1 MAGLGSGSG
10 SGSDER
16 NIFIAISS
24 GKVNRLHS
32 ILANS
37 ECLNVRDSSH
47 RTPLIHAVFIP
58 TDDIRTHI
66 VRLLLR
72 HGCDVNAQD
81 GAGRTALMY
90 ACMERDKIDVVRLL
104 TKCRRCDPNLHDQDG
119 NTALIHCVEG
129 GNVSAL
135 RILTNHSS
143 MRSRLQ
149 VNGVNGSGL
158 SAVELAVKLG
168 LADCCR
174 ILMRDGGADTTR
186 IKNRRHLL
194 ELINEDRA
202 KTPFDPS
209 FSSSSPTSPSSPSP
223 SSPGLED
230 MDCALTPRT
239 VELGSLS
246 HRSDTESYTR
256 TSPRHYVGPDTP
268 RPGSDFPVRMSH
280 HNSGLSRRRDFA
292 CELQHGT
299 RPLSRDFHKL
309 DNPFLEM
316 VRQDSSLY
324 VPNSRTTFRRAI
336 ITSKDSGRKKGVDR
350 HVCRSSS
357 MRRPLTPIASRA
369 SEEAKAVAPL
379 AGIPLPTRLPSIPS
393 GKRLYSHAVLSPCE
407 TPTESA

>member
-1 MAGLGSGSG
+1 MAEAGA
-10 SGSDER
+10 DER

-32 ILANS
+32 ILANT
-37 ECLNVRDSSH
+37 ENLNVRDTSL

-58 TDDIRTHI
+58 NDDIRTHI

-81 GAGRTALMY
+81 GMGRTALMY

-104 TKCRRCDPNLHDQDG
+104 AKCRSCDPNLVDNDG
-119 NTALIHCVEG
+119 NTALLHCVEG
-129 GNVSAL
+129 GNASAL
-135 RILTNHSS
+135 RILTNHSG
-143 MRSRLQ
+143 MKSRLK
-149 VNGVNGSGL
+149 VNIVNGSGL
-158 SAVELAVKLG
+158 SAVELSVKLG

-174 ILMRDGGADTTR
+174 ILMRDGGADTTK

-194 ELINEDRA
+194 DLINEDRA
-202 KTPFDPS
+202 KTPFEL
-209 FSSSSPTSPSSPSP
+209 PSP

-230 MDCALTPRT
+230 TDFPLTPRT
-239 VELGSLS
+239 ADRGSLS

-256 TSPRHYVGPDTP
+256 TSPRHFGGPDTP
-268 RPGSDFPVRMSH
+268 RPGSDFPIRMSH
-280 HNSGLSRRRDFA
+280 NNSVLSLRKDIS
-292 CELQHGT
+292 CEIAHT
-299 RPLSRDFHKL
+299 ARPMSREFHKL
-309 DNPFLEM
+309 NNNPFLEM

-336 ITSKDSGRKKGVDR
+336 ITSKDTARRKGSDK
-350 HVCRSSS
+350 HNRSSNL
-357 MRRPLTPIASRA
+357 RRPLTPIASRG
-369 SEEAKAVAPL
+369 SEDSTAITPV

-407 TPTESA
+407 TPTESS